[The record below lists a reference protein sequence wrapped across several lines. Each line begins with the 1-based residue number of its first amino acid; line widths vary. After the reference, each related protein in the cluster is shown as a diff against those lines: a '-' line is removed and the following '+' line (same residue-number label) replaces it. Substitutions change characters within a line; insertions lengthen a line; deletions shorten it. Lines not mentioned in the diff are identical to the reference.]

1 MKRKSA
7 KVGGEKRR
15 GEGRVR
21 TKRREE
27 VGGKERGG
35 EGGREGTIRRER
47 ENGKWTSTFL
57 ARSYTSKLRSGP
69 SCIKGG

>member
-1 MKRKSA
+1 MDFRKEEARRERQEIGIHKMKRKSA

-35 EGGREGTIRRER
+35 EGEGRGQ
-47 ENGKWTSTFL
+47 
-57 ARSYTSKLRSGP
+57 
-69 SCIKGG
+69 

>member
-35 EGGREGTIRRER
+35 EGG
-47 ENGKWTSTFL
+47 
-57 ARSYTSKLRSGP
+57 
-69 SCIKGG
+69 KGGDNRKRVRKWQVD

>member
-15 GEGRVR
+15 REGRVR

-35 EGGREGTIRRER
+35 EGGREGTIGRE
-47 ENGKWTSTFL
+47 
-57 ARSYTSKLRSGP
+57 
-69 SCIKGG
+69 

>member
-27 VGGKERGG
+27 VGGKEKGG
-35 EGGREGTIRRER
+35 EGGREGTIGRE
-47 ENGKWTSTFL
+47 
-57 ARSYTSKLRSGP
+57 
-69 SCIKGG
+69 